1 MRIFNIGLLSALLSG
16 CFNPAMMVDGRTA
29 LEQEL
34 TRTAILRAVSQLP
47 IHKHVLQGRWK
58 IAVVSPDSND
68 DNWTRTLLRQ
78 HLVLLGAN
86 IATKTT
92 ENLPVVEAVVQ
103 FAGSDIDNFI
113 IGIPIPGTMGNSS
126 FGFYHDSSEKGRAR
140 IQLNFWTSDGKL
152 LAQTPAVLGEAHYS
166 DITVL
171 TFIGPFS
178 FTDLRDVKSY
188 GRFSRMGVDEWK
200 SVRGAFTRTDAET
213 SNVWIVPEDSSK
225 Q

>member
-1 MRIFNIGLLSALLSG
+1 MRFFYVGLLSAVLTG
-16 CFNPAMMVDGRTA
+16 CFNPSMMVDGRTA

-34 TRTAILRAVSQLP
+34 TRTAILRTMNQLP
-47 IHKHVLQGRWK
+47 IHKNALQGRWK

-68 DNWTRTLLRQ
+68 DSWTRAQLRQ

-86 IATKTT
+86 IATKTM
-92 ENLPVVEAVVQ
+92 ENLPVVEAVIQ

-113 IGIPIPGTMGNSS
+113 IGIPIPMGNSS
-126 FGFYHDSSEKGRAR
+126 LGFYHDSSEQGRAR

-152 LAQTPAVLGEAHYS
+152 LAQTPAALGEAHYS

-178 FTDLRDVKSY
+178 FTDLHDVKSY
-188 GRFSRMGVDEWK
+188 GRFSRIGVDEWK
-200 SVRGAFTRTDAET
+200 SVRGAFTRTGAET
-213 SNVWIVPEDSSK
+213 SNAWIMPDSSK
-225 Q
+225 

>member
-1 MRIFNIGLLSALLSG
+1 MHVFYLGLLFALLAG

-34 TRTAILRAVSQLP
+34 TRAAIFRAVKQLP
-47 IHKHVLQGRWK
+47 IHKNVLQGRWK
-58 IAVVSPDSND
+58 IAVVSPDSD
-68 DNWTRTLLRQ
+68 DDSWTRTLLRQ
-78 HLVLLGAN
+78 HLALQGAN
-86 IATKTT
+86 IVTNTT

-113 IGIPIPGTMGNSS
+113 VGIPIPGSMGNSS
-126 FGFYHDSSEKGRAR
+126 FGFYHDSSEKGRAH

-152 LAQTPAVLGEAHYS
+152 LAHTPAALGEAHYS
-166 DITVL
+166 EITVL

-178 FTDLRDVKSY
+178 FTDLRDVKIY
-188 GRFSRMGVDEWK
+188 GRFSRLGIDEWE
-200 SVRGAFTRTDAET
+200 SVRGAFTQSDAET
-213 SNVWIVPEDSSK
+213 SGVWIMPEDSSK

>member
-1 MRIFNIGLLSALLSG
+1 MHFFYLGLLSALLAG

-34 TRTAILRAVSQLP
+34 TRAAIFRAVKQLP
-47 IHKHVLQGRWK
+47 IHKNVLQGRWK
-58 IAVVSPDSND
+58 ITVVSPDSND
-68 DNWTRTLLRQ
+68 DSWTHAQLRQ
-78 HLVLLGAN
+78 HLVLLGAD
-86 IATKTT
+86 IATKTM
-92 ENLPVVEAVVQ
+92 ENLPEVEAIVQ

-140 IQLNFWTSDGKL
+140 VQLNFWTAEGKL
-152 LAQTPAVLGEAHYS
+152 LAQTPVALGEAHYT

-178 FTDLRDVKSY
+178 FTNLHDVKSY
-188 GRFSRMGVDEWK
+188 GRFTRLGVDEWD
-200 SVRGAFTRTDAET
+200 SVRGVFTRTDAQT
-213 SNVWIVPEDSSK
+213 SNAWIMPKENE
-225 Q
+225 